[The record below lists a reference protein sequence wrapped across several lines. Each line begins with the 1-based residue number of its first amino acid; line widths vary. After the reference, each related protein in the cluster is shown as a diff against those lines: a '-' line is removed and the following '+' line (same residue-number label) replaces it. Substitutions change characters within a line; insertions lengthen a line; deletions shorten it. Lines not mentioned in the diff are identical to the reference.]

1 MKNFDQNISTR
12 CKRIKCQS
20 TKVRDKKPPH
30 FDFKFK
36 SSLFTDKNKSLI
48 EKLISQ
54 PISGDNSFSQSETEK
69 KILKNK
75 PLSSTKKANIK
86 RSSNSQQ
93 CKQRLF
99 KDKKKVSPKKVFKN
113 KINKNKN
120 KINSTFSYRSLEL
133 NRIKNSTITNCQIKS
148 IKKRNFK
155 ITFHHSAEK
164 RKILFNGINGKK
176 IKTRNNSIKEK
187 LNLKSS
193 TRYLYKPKNMN
204 GSVKNLKLINTRN
217 YLKNNNL
224 NGIITVNTINLR
236 DRKSNIINVN
246 NLKKLENRNKCKI
259 TVNQKYNN
267 TMYCQY

>member
-1 MKNFDQNISTR
+1 MKNFDQNISAR

-20 TKVRDKKPPH
+20 TKVRDKKPPQ

-75 PLSSTKKANIK
+75 PFSSTKKATVK
-86 RSSNSQQ
+86 RASNSQQ

-113 KINKNKN
+113 KINKNKI
-120 KINSTFSYRSLEL
+120 KI
-133 NRIKNSTITNCQIKS
+133 
-148 IKKRNFK
+148 
-155 ITFHHSAEK
+155 
-164 RKILFNGINGKK
+164 

-193 TRYLYKPKNMN
+193 TRYLYKSKNMN
-204 GSVKNLKLINTRN
+204 GSVKNIKLINTRN

-246 NLKKLENRNKCKI
+246 NLKKLENRNKGKI
-259 TVNQKYNN
+259 SVNQKYNN
-267 TMYCQY
+267 TMYCKY

>member
-1 MKNFDQNISTR
+1 MKNFDQNISAR

-20 TKVRDKKPPH
+20 TKVRDKKPPQ

-75 PLSSTKKANIK
+75 PFSSTKKATVK
-86 RSSNSQQ
+86 RASNSQQ

-113 KINKNKN
+113 KINKNK
-120 KINSTFSYRSLEL
+120 INSTFSYRSLEL
-133 NRIKNSTITNCQIKS
+133 NRIKNSTITNCRIKS
-148 IKKRNFK
+148 IKKRNCK
-155 ITFHHSAEK
+155 ITFHNSAEK
-164 RKILFNGINGKK
+164 RKILFNGINGKI

-193 TRYLYKPKNMN
+193 TRYLYKSKNMN
-204 GSVKNLKLINTRN
+204 GSVKNIKLINTRN

-246 NLKKLENRNKCKI
+246 NLKKLENRNKGKI
-259 TVNQKYNN
+259 SVNQKYNN
-267 TMYCQY
+267 TMHCKY

>member
-20 TKVRDKKPPH
+20 TKVRDKKPPQ

-54 PISGDNSFSQSETEK
+54 PISGDNSFSQNETEK
-69 KILKNK
+69 KNIKNK
-75 PLSSTKKANIK
+75 PLSSTKKTAGK
-86 RSSNSQQ
+86 RAINSQL

-99 KDKKKVSPKKVFKN
+99 KDKKKVSPKKMPKN
-113 KINKNKN
+113 KINKNK
-120 KINSTFSYRSLEL
+120 INTTFSYRSLEL
-133 NRIKNSTITNCQIKS
+133 NRIKQATINNCQIKS
-148 IKKRNFK
+148 IKKRNGR
-155 ITFHHSAEK
+155 ITFHNSAEK
-164 RKILFNGINGKK
+164 RKILFNGINGNK
-176 IKTRNNSIKEK
+176 IRTRNNSIKAK
-187 LNLKSS
+187 LNLNSS
-193 TRYLYKPKNMN
+193 TKYLYKPKNMN
-204 GSVKNLKLINTRN
+204 SSVKNIKLINTRN

-246 NLKKLENRNKCKI
+246 NLKNLENRNKRKI
-259 TVNQKYNN
+259 IVNQKYNN
-267 TMYCQY
+267 TMYCKY